1 MVNDPPVEFTLRPAE
16 ATDAEAVA
24 HVYAETRL
32 ASVPAMPPP
41 IHSEHEDR
49 EFFAGLI
56 NGTAEVWLAE
66 SVGPEPDALAFLAIE
81 GDWVHSL
88 YVRPGFTG
96 QRIGAALLDLAKAS
110 RPDGFAL
117 WVFESNVRAQQF
129 YVRHG
134 LIAVRRTDGSANE
147 ERAPDIHMLWPGEE
161 PIAALR
167 EAIDGLDRELAR
179 LLELRSGLTA
189 EVQSHKAIDEGS
201 PAPRDPVR
209 EAEIVAS
216 MAPYAPRLGEQRLAV
231 IMAAVIAQSLDAV
244 RAETIRDLRQ

>member
-1 MVNDPPVEFTLRPAE
+1 MPRPSPS
-16 ATDAEAVA
+16 
-24 HVYAETRL
+24 VYAETRL

-41 IHSEHEDR
+41 IHSEDEDR

-66 SVGPEPDALAFLAIE
+66 SVGAGARRIGVPCDRRRLGALACTF
-81 GDWVHSL
+81 D
-88 YVRPGFTG
+88 PGCTG

-167 EAIDGLDRELAR
+167 DAIDGLDRELAR

-189 EVQSHKAIDEGS
+189 EVQSHKAIDDGFAC
-201 PAPRDPVR
+201 PARSCARGRDR
-209 EAEIVAS
+209 
-216 MAPYAPRLGEQRLAV
+216 RQHG
-231 IMAAVIAQSLDAV
+231 AV
-244 RAETIRDLRQ
+244 RPQIGRTEARRHHGCGHRAEPRCGES